1 MHDRN
6 PYKWSFCLTFRIF
19 LTLCN
24 KDFCFTM
31 SSNFVFHN
39 NTDELLYF
47 NMNSSFNESKL
58 ANNTGY
64 EEREILKNRFLVI
77 CLISAIY
84 LCVLSVLTT
93 VSNGVLLVVLYQ
105 DPFKSFR
112 HPPSIFIIGLAVADF
127 FTGIAVDPLFAYFYF
142 ELYKDKIS
150 SERYNF
156 TLKAAGFLSSII
168 MNVSFLTILFLSW
181 TQFIA
186 ITFPY
191 RHKQLVTTGRVVA
204 CICGIWTYSL
214 LFSCTLLMGVPEK
227 IFQKLDVFFNLSLIN
242 VLVLVSYIALHVSYR
257 RQIARLIPTQNNAIR
272 IADTSEQ
279 RRRKDQKHFVV
290 VSSLLATCLLVF
302 IAPVTVMWYLTLY
315 WTPKTDEER
324 VKATMAN
331 VIVDATLFM
340 KFLIDPFIYA
350 WRLPKFR
357 EAVKA
362 IFTRRRRS
370 FSVGAL
376 NVHNLNIHAS
386 TSRVNWSQKGMLTSR
401 EDRGWI

>member
-1 MHDRN
+1 MIALLSKIRSLS
-6 PYKWSFCLTFRIF
+6 PFLFTFAIF
-19 LTLCN
+19 LILYDFPFTLSN
-24 KDFCFTM
+24 DFFY
-31 SSNFVFHN
+31 SNA
-39 NTDELLYF
+39 ELFYF
-47 NMNSSFNESKL
+47 NMNSSFNESEL
-58 ANNTGY
+58 ANGIGN
-64 EEREILKNRFLVI
+64 EDREILRNRFLLI
-77 CLISAIY
+77 CLLSAIY

-142 ELYKDKIS
+142 ELYKDTIS

-156 TLKAAGFLSSII
+156 TLKAAGLLSSIT

-186 ITFPY
+186 ITFPH
-191 RHKQLVTTGRVVA
+191 RHKQLVTTGRVLA
-204 CICGIWTYSL
+204 CMCGIWTYSL

-242 VLVLVSYIALHVSYR
+242 VLVLVSYIALHISYH
-257 RQIARLIPTQNNAIR
+257 RQIARLVPAQSNAIR
-272 IADTSEQ
+272 IVDTSEH
-279 RRRKDQKHFVV
+279 RRKKDQKHFVV
-290 VSSLLATCLLVF
+290 VSLLLATCLLVF

-315 WTPKTDEER
+315 WTPKTYEEQ
-324 VKATMAN
+324 VKATIAN
-331 VIVDATLFM
+331 IVVDTTLFM

-357 EAVKA
+357 HAVNA
-362 IFTRRRRS
+362 VFTRRRRS
-370 FSVGAL
+370 FSVAAL
-376 NVHNLNIHAS
+376 TLYNLNNHAS
-386 TSRVNWSQKGMLTSR
+386 TSRVR
-401 EDRGWI
+401 

>member
-1 MHDRN
+1 
-6 PYKWSFCLTFRIF
+6 
-19 LTLCN
+19 
-24 KDFCFTM
+24 M
-31 SSNFVFHN
+31 SSDFVFHN
-39 NTDELLYF
+39 NTAELLDF
-47 NMNSSFNESKL
+47 NMNSSCNESLL
-58 ANNTGY
+58 ANNTGN
-64 EEREILKNRFLVI
+64 EEREILRNRFLLI
-77 CLISAIY
+77 CLLSAVY

-127 FTGIAVDPLFAYFYF
+127 FTGVAVDPLFAYFYF
-142 ELYKDKIS
+142 ELYKDTIS

-156 TLKAAGFLSSII
+156 TLKVAGLLSSII

-186 ITFPY
+186 ITFPH

-257 RQIARLIPTQNNAIR
+257 RQMARLILTQNNAIR
-272 IADTSEQ
+272 ITDTSEH
-279 RRRKDQKHFVV
+279 RRKKDQKHFVI

-315 WTPKTDEER
+315 WTPKTHEGE
-324 VKATMAN
+324 VKATIAN
-331 VIVDATLFM
+331 IIVDSTLFM

-357 EAVKA
+357 QAVNA
-362 IFTRRRRS
+362 IFSRRRRS
-370 FSVGAL
+370 FSVRAL
-376 NVHNLNIHAS
+376 NLYNLNIHAS
-386 TSRVNWSQKGMLTSR
+386 TSRVHWSQKGMLTSR
-401 EDRGWI
+401 KDRNLI

>member
-1 MHDRN
+1 
-6 PYKWSFCLTFRIF
+6 
-19 LTLCN
+19 
-24 KDFCFTM
+24 M
-31 SSNFVFHN
+31 SSDFAFHN
-39 NTDELLYF
+39 NTAELLYF
-47 NMNSSFNESKL
+47 NMNSSCNESYL
-58 ANNTGY
+58 ANNTRN
-64 EEREILKNRFLVI
+64 EEREILRNRFLLI
-77 CLISAIY
+77 CLLSAIY

-112 HPPSIFIIGLAVADF
+112 HPPSIFIVGLAVADF

-142 ELYKDKIS
+142 ELYKDTLS

-156 TLKAAGFLSSII
+156 TLKAAGLLSSII

-186 ITFPY
+186 ITFPH

-242 VLVLVSYIALHVSYR
+242 VLILVSYIALHVSYR
-257 RQIARLIPTQNNAIR
+257 RQMARLIPTQNNAIR
-272 IADTSEQ
+272 IADTSEH
-279 RRRKDQKHFVV
+279 RRKKDQKHFMV

-315 WTPKTDEER
+315 WTPKTHEGE
-324 VKATMAN
+324 VKATIAN
-331 VIVDATLFM
+331 IIVDSTLFM

-357 EAVKA
+357 QAVNA
-362 IFTRRRRS
+362 IFSRRRRS

-376 NVHNLNIHAS
+376 NLYNLNIHAS
-386 TSRVNWSQKGMLTSR
+386 TSRVH
-401 EDRGWI
+401 

>member
-1 MHDRN
+1 ML
-6 PYKWSFCLTFRIF
+6 FCHVPNIF
-19 LTLCN
+19 TLCN

-31 SSNFVFHN
+31 PGNFVFQN
-39 NTDELLYF
+39 NTELFYF
-47 NMNSSFNESKL
+47 NMNSSFNESEL
-58 ANNTGY
+58 ANNTGN
-64 EEREILKNRFLVI
+64 EEREIQLRNRFLVT
-77 CLISAIY
+77 CLISAVY

-127 FTGIAVDPLFAYFYF
+127 FTGVAVDPLFAYFYF
-142 ELYKDKIS
+142 ELYKDTIS

-156 TLKAAGFLSSII
+156 TLKAAGLLSSII

-186 ITFPY
+186 ITFPH

-214 LFSCTLLMGVPEK
+214 LFSATLLMGMPEK

-242 VLVLVSYIALHVSYR
+242 VLILVSYIALHVSYR
-257 RQIARLIPTQNNAIR
+257 RQIARLTPTQNNAIR
-272 IADTSEQ
+272 IAGTSEH
-279 RRRKDQKHFVV
+279 RRKKDQKHFLV

-315 WTPKTDEER
+315 WAPKTDEER
-324 VKATMAN
+324 VKATIAN
-331 VIVDATLFM
+331 IIADTTLFM

-357 EAVKA
+357 QAVKT

-370 FSVGAL
+370 FSVGTL
-376 NVHNLNIHAS
+376 NLYNLNIHAQS
-386 TSRVNWSQKGMLTSR
+386 TSRVN
-401 EDRGWI
+401 

>member
-1 MHDRN
+1 
-6 PYKWSFCLTFRIF
+6 
-19 LTLCN
+19 
-24 KDFCFTM
+24 M

-376 NVHNLNIHAS
+376 NVHNLNMHAS
-386 TSRVNWSQKGMLTSR
+386 ISRVN
-401 EDRGWI
+401 